1 MAFFLSKHDD
11 HWYLCT
17 KSDSATLVHKGHLP
31 SFPEHVPTKIGLL
44 SSETVDL
51 ANDYTGVGVNSSQ
64 TSVLLSNRTNSS
76 IQPTQVRY
84 LNKRTRQSLQN
95 TSSNS
100 TSAERVV
107 SLLDSYSDIS
117 YSLLVHQE
125 TGSAGGQYISYA
137 NKGRPRTNFSPGQ
150 GN

>member
-1 MAFFLSKHDD
+1 MR
-11 HWYLCT
+11 
-17 KSDSATLVHKGHLP
+17 GHLP
-31 SFPEHVPTKIGLL
+31 SLPEHVPTKIGLL

-51 ANDYTGVGVNSSQ
+51 ANDCTGVGVNSSQ

-84 LNKRTRQSLQN
+84 LNQRTRQSLQN

-107 SLLDSYSDIS
+107 SLLDSHSDIS
-117 YSLLVHQE
+117 YSLLVHQD
-125 TGSAGGQYISYA
+125 TGSVGGQYISYA
-137 NKGRPRTNFSPGQ
+137 NKGRPRTNVSPDQ